1 MARTRSR
8 AGHLAFLTS
17 LIVVGCKN
25 EMQKTPSPE
34 PTPEVTEVTTP
45 EPTPPVSLAAIEKT
59 GDPAIDALADFVAQ
73 RKINTSGPS
82 WRTGLPIPPKV
93 EFDAAKTYTW
103 VLTTNKGPISVRLL
117 PDAAPMHASS
127 TIYLTKLGYY
137 DGLKF
142 HRVIKGFMA
151 QGGCPLGNGTG
162 GPGYQY
168 GGEFPV
174 HCPNTECGKDY
185 FGDKQTQI
193 AGQKFFVCPD
203 CERPSSP
210 RLRHDRPGLLS
221 MANAGPGTDGSQFF
235 LTFEPTPW
243 LDGLHTIFGEV
254 VDGQNVVET
263 LEFFGSES
271 GQTSQE
277 LRIESASIRVD

>member
-1 MARTRSR
+1 MQNFAIR
-8 AGHLAFLTS
+8 LALLTS
-17 LIVVGCKN
+17 LVVLAGCLN
-25 EMQKTPSPE
+25 ETKTTEPKSPADTTPA
-34 PTPEVTEVTTP
+34 PTPTP
-45 EPTPPVSLAAIEKT
+45 EPTPNVTLASIEKT

-73 RKINTSGPS
+73 RKISKGPS

-93 EFDAAKTYTW
+93 EFDADKTYTW

-117 PDAAPMHASS
+117 PDAAPMHVSS

-168 GGEFPV
+168 SGEFPI
-174 HCPNTECGKDY
+174 HCPNPECAKDY
-185 FGDKQTQI
+185 FGDKTTQI
-193 AGQKFFVCPD
+193 AGQKFYVCPD
-203 CERPSSP
+203 CQRPSSP

-277 LRIESASIRVD
+277 LRIDSASIRID

>member
-1 MARTRSR
+1 MLCGSERCPDCLEILAIGGLHVP
-8 AGHLAFLTS
+8 AGDAQALGHVFADRQLRRP
-17 LIVVGCKN
+17 VVGDG
-25 EMQKTPSPE
+25 
-34 PTPEVTEVTTP
+34 VV
-45 EPTPPVSLAAIEKT
+45 V
-59 GDPAIDALADFVAQ
+59 
-73 RKINTSGPS
+73 
-82 WRTGLPIPPKV
+82 PKQ
-93 EFDAAKTYTW
+93 
-103 VLTTNKGPISVRLL
+103 GQ
-117 PDAAPMHASS
+117 
-127 TIYLTKLGYY
+127 LG
-137 DGLKF
+137 
-142 HRVIKGFMA
+142 
-151 QGGCPLGNGTG
+151 
-162 GPGYQY
+162 
-168 GGEFPV
+168 
-174 HCPNTECGKDY
+174 
-185 FGDKQTQI
+185 QTQI